1 MRIALAIVVIAF
13 SARAANLTGT
23 VIDETGA
30 YIAHAAVELA
40 SGTNNYR
47 VQADDT
53 GVYQFSNLPAGEYM
67 LTFRVPG
74 FPNRR
79 VMSIGLLEAEQKR
92 IPDVILDVD
101 RCGWPLR
108 DIVLLRGTLFGTLSG
123 SVDPPAKDV
132 DVTLICRTFS
142 ACSSTRTDSNG
153 RFSFE
158 TLPAG
163 VYGLNFQRPGFY
175 PENATEYRYTVN
187 AGWESVYRPMV
198 LEQCLTATATPSC
211 ARSASSTANNGV
223 IIQAGAPAMGL
234 SAWLLVAVSAVA
246 VEIPQGAHV
255 MLQPPS
261 ASPATDALRAEPSW
275 RFISSNG

>member
-1 MRIALAIVVIAF
+1 MRIALAPILLLPF
-13 SARAANLTGT
+13 SALAASLTGA
-23 VIDETGA
+23 VVDQTGA
-30 YIAHAAVELA
+30 SVPHAVAELA
-40 SGTNNYR
+40 SETNNYR
-47 VQADDT
+47 VQADDA

-79 VMSIGLLEAEQKR
+79 VKSIGLLEAEQKR
-92 IPDVILDVD
+92 IPDVTLDVD
-101 RCGWPLR
+101 RCGWLLR

-132 DVTLICRTFS
+132 DVTLVCRTFS

-153 RFSFE
+153 HFSFE

-175 PENATEYRYTVN
+175 PEHATEYRYTVN

-198 LEQCLTATATPSC
+198 LEQCT
-211 ARSASSTANNGV
+211 NGNCD
-223 IIQAGAPAMGL
+223 PKL
-234 SAWLLVAVSAVA
+234 R
-246 VEIPQGAHV
+246 PQR
-255 MLQPPS
+255 LQHC
-261 ASPATDALRAEPSW
+261 E
-275 RFISSNG
+275 